1 MLAGRRSDGR
11 SERGAAA
18 VEFALVLL
26 PLALLVFGIIE
37 FGLLLNKQISVANG
51 AREAARYAAIHYA
64 ELDVIDQAKARAAET
79 SGFLTGI
86 SSTVSVSACSPGS
99 LGYATAKVQIDPEF
113 VTGWFIDMFDPGYK
127 VTGNGR
133 MVCGG

>member
-1 MLAGRRSDGR
+1 MLAGRRTDGQR
-11 SERGAAA
+11 ERGAAA

-64 ELDVIDQAKARAAET
+64 EPDVVDVAEARAAAT
-79 SGFLTGI
+79 AGFLTGTE
-86 SSTVSVSACSPGS
+86 STVDVSACSPGS
-99 LGYATAKVQIDPEF
+99 LGYATARVQVDPDF
-113 VTGWFIDMFDPGYK
+113 VTGWFIDMFDPAYK